1 MVDNSSQE
9 VWNLLYN
16 QYMDTLRRWNDA
28 LQNFQ
33 KVSLELQKSYNTII
47 TKAGKESSF
56 DTMGL
61 FGLNWEKA
69 LPQTGFDM
77 FQNFAENWQNAMNLS
92 TAKAYRDFGLNWQ
105 NTLNKNGFQ
114 QITAYGDLM
123 NAFAETWNAM
133 WPKQSKP
140 TQSKP
145 KQSKPKQST
154 PKQST
159 PKQSKPT
166 QSKPTPTSENVAS
179 ESQVNPKK
187 TTE

>member
-1 MVDNSSQE
+1 MMDNSSQE

-56 DTMGL
+56 DTMSL

-77 FQNFAENWQNAMNLS
+77 FQNFAENWKNAMNIS
-92 TAKAYRDFGLNWQ
+92 TTQAYRDFGLNWQ

-140 TQSKP
+140 

-159 PKQSKPT
+159 PKQSTPK